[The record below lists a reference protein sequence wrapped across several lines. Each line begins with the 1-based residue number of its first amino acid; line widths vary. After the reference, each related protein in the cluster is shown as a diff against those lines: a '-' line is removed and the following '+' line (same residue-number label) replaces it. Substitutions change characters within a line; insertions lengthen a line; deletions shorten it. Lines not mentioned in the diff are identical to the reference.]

1 MNIYYY
7 ANQVYQSSFAKL
19 VYKELGGIF
28 VVSRLNRKLRLIWY
42 LRFSQRNKA
51 INKIFY
57 KIPDILVI
65 DTHKTNNL
73 NGLIITN
80 GNTFLNVGSRCIKV
94 FMGHGTGDKPYGGS
108 AENLNTNDYLLIS
121 GEKHMEKIRDSNI
134 KIPDE
139 KLIKIG
145 NPRFDE
151 LINNNFN
158 KETYMKSLGI
168 RDSTR
173 KIILYAPTWEWGNGT
188 LHTYF
193 YSFCKSLSKKYNLI
207 VRPHYHDRKYIP
219 RLKFWLIKE
228 NINNVYITN
237 PANFLVNDTIYDMAI
252 SDALI
257 SDTSS
262 IIYEY
267 LITKNPIILL
277 DSGFK
282 DLHKMPPH
290 LDIKTISDFYDGSM
304 DISFFLKDTF
314 EKHDLKTYET
324 MLDNCFYFN
333 DGQSNQRI
341 IDFFKSIEHV

>member
-19 VYKELGGIF
+19 VYKQLNGIF

-42 LRFSQRNKA
+42 LRASQRNKS

-134 KIPDE
+134 KISNE

-158 KETYMKSLGI
+158 KEAYMKSLGI
-168 RDSTR
+168 KDSTR
-173 KIILYAPTWEWGNGT
+173 KIILYAPTWKWGNGT

-193 YSFCKSLSKKYNLI
+193 HSFSKSLSKEYNLI
-207 VRPHYHDRKYIP
+207 VRPHYNDRKYIP

-267 LITKNPIILL
+267 LITKKPIILL

-282 DLHKMPPH
+282 NLHNMPPH
-290 LDIKTISDFYDGSM
+290 LDIKTISDYYDGTM
-304 DISFFLKDTF
+304 DISLFLKNTF
-314 EKHDLKTYET
+314 EKHNSKAYET
-324 MLDNCFYFN
+324 MLNNCFYFN

-341 IDFFKSIEHV
+341 IDFIRSIK